1 MGIRFLC
8 PNGHKL
14 NVKAFL
20 AGQRGICPHCGE
32 RFVIPS
38 ESIKNI
44 RVESLGATRAPG
56 EGGALVDED
65 VELFDFAAQSHLVP
79 TMPSTEIPVVTAPNA
94 SAPAASVPTN
104 TAPTNTVPTSTAR
117 STAAPIPSARPT
129 EAGVS
134 DAAAVDP
141 APSPPASAPTQ
152 RPFDQPDGV
161 GGIALEIGEDFSIV
175 PPASQANTPSAP
187 IEDDLLAAGNRFED
201 LPDLEE
207 LTAAARGATSPPTA
221 PAAAPRPVA
230 PQTAVPQAANLQA
243 SPTASARAA
252 PSTVAAPVA
261 PSAPRAGGAAYQ
273 PAAPPPAPPLVGGM
287 PTIDPISE
295 SPHAVW
301 YVRLVSGDQFGPA
314 AGEAMRRW
322 LDEGRVPPGCLVWR
336 EGWPEWRPSEATFA
350 VVAQRVPPAIPGA
363 APAVSAAPTARPPSP
378 ASSLGLGGSSAPV
391 GYGSAI
397 PSADP
402 RLNSPAATLSEAP
415 AAAPLAPA
423 AMLAAKRRKA
433 QRITALVIGLLA
445 LAVIGLVPVLIY
457 VLFRQ

>member
-44 RVESLGATRAPG
+44 RVESLGSARSPS
-56 EGGALVDED
+56 EGAALIEED
-65 VELFDFAAQSHLVP
+65 LEFGDFAVQSHLVP
-79 TMPSTEIPVVTAPNA
+79 TMPSVEIPVF
-94 SAPAASVPTN
+94 
-104 TAPTNTVPTSTAR
+104 TAPTSSSPN
-117 STAAPIPSARPT
+117 PSAPLPG
-129 EAGVS
+129 AGVS
-134 DAAAVDP
+134 DVAAASPEVSAELNP
-141 APSPPASAPTQ
+141 APNRPAPAPTR

-175 PPASQANTPSAP
+175 PPTSQANTPSAP

-207 LTAAARGATSPPTA
+207 LTAAARGTTSPATA
-221 PAAAPRPVA
+221 PAAMPYTSTP
-230 PQTAVPQAANLQA
+230 QA
-243 SPTASARAA
+243 SPAAPASAF
-252 PSTVAAPVA
+252 
-261 PSAPRAGGAAYQ
+261 PSASPAPAAQATQRPARAGLQ
-273 PAAPPPAPPLVGGM
+273 PAAPPPAPPAAAMSTV
-287 PTIDPISE
+287 DPISE
-295 SPHAVW
+295 LPHAVW
-301 YVRLVSGDQFGPA
+301 YVRLVSGEQFGPA
-314 AGEAMRRW
+314 SGDAMRRW

-363 APAVSAAPTARPPSP
+363 VPAVSAAPSARPPSP
-378 ASSLGLGGSSAPV
+378 TSSLALGSGGSPATFGSSALS
-391 GYGSAI
+391 GDSG
-397 PSADP
+397 
-402 RLNSPAATLSEAP
+402 LNSAGAALPEAPTAAVLPPAAV
-415 AAAPLAPA
+415 
-423 AMLAAKRRKA
+423 LAAKRRRA

-445 LAVIGLVPVLIY
+445 LAVVGLVPVLIY
-457 VLFRQ
+457 VLVRQ

>member
-44 RVESLGATRAPG
+44 RVESLGATRAPD
-56 EGGALVDED
+56 EGGALVEED
-65 VELFDFAAQSHLVP
+65 VEFFDFAAQSHLVP

-104 TAPTNTVPTSTAR
+104 TGPTSTAP
-117 STAAPIPSARPT
+117 SIAAPIPSAPSVD
-129 EAGVS
+129 AGVS

-141 APSPPASAPTQ
+141 APSPPAGAPTQ

-207 LTAAARGATSPPTA
+207 LTAAAARGAASPTTA
-221 PAAAPRPVA
+221 PAAAPRPTA
-230 PQTAVPQAANLQA
+230 PQTAVPQFGASQA
-243 SPTASARAA
+243 SPTAPARAA

-273 PAAPPPAPPLVGGM
+273 PAVPPPAPPLVGGM

-378 ASSLGLGGSSAPV
+378 ASSLGLGGSTAPV
-391 GYGSAI
+391 AYGSAI

-402 RLNSPAATLSEAP
+402 RLKAPTAELPEAP
-415 AAAPLAPA
+415 TAAPLPPA

>member
-44 RVESLGATRAPG
+44 RVESLGGARSPN
-56 EGGALVDED
+56 EGAALVEED
-65 VELFDFAAQSHLVP
+65 LEFGDFAVQSHLVP
-79 TMPSTEIPVVTAPNA
+79 TMPSVEIPVYTPPTTSSPTPSALPPGTAGPEVPAA
-94 SAPAASVPTN
+94 SAPAPA
-104 TAPTNTVPTSTAR
+104 
-117 STAAPIPSARPT
+117 
-129 EAGVS
+129 ELK
-134 DAAAVDP
+134 P
-141 APSPPASAPTQ
+141 APSQPAPAPTQ

-161 GGIALEIGEDFSIV
+161 GGIALEIGEDFAIV
-175 PPASQANTPSAP
+175 PPTSQANTPSAP

-207 LTAAARGATSPPTA
+207 LTAAARGATSPATAPGAMPQASTTSPVSAAPSASPA
-221 PAAAPRPVA
+221 PAA
-230 PQTAVPQAANLQA
+230 QAAE
-243 SPTASARAA
+243 RAA
-252 PSTVAAPVA
+252 PAAV
-261 PSAPRAGGAAYQ
+261 Q
-273 PAAPPPAPPLVGGM
+273 PAAPPPAPPLAGGM

-295 SPHAVW
+295 QPHAVW
-301 YVRLVSGDQFGPA
+301 YVRLVTGEQFGPA
-314 AGEAMRRW
+314 TGDAMRRW

-336 EGWPEWRPSEATFA
+336 EGWPQWRPSEATFA

-378 ASSLGLGGSSAPV
+378 ASSLALGGGSAPAPFGAPV
-391 GYGSAI
+391 R
-397 PSADP
+397 SADP
-402 RLNSPAATLSEAP
+402 RLNPTSAALPEAP
-415 AAAPLAPA
+415 TAAPLPPA

-433 QRITALVIGLLA
+433 QRVTALVIGLLA

>member
-44 RVESLGATRAPG
+44 RVESLGGARSPN
-56 EGGALVDED
+56 EGDAFLEED
-65 VELFDFAAQSHLVP
+65 NDVGDFAVQSHLVP
-79 TMPSTEIPVVTAPNA
+79 TMPSVEIPVVPAPTPIGPRPDA
-94 SAPAASVPTN
+94 GLPDAADAPAETTPATAVAS
-104 TAPTNTVPTSTAR
+104 SQ
-117 STAAPIPSARPT
+117 AA
-129 EAGVS
+129 
-134 DAAAVDP
+134 P
-141 APSPPASAPTQ
+141 APSQ

-207 LTAAARGATSPPTA
+207 LTAAARGAASPPTD
-221 PAAAPRPVA
+221 PVAAPQAAA
-230 PQTAVPQAANLQA
+230 PQTAVPQA
-243 SPTASARAA
+243 SPTAPASRAPSSVAVPAAQAA
-252 PSTVAAPVA
+252 PRV
-261 PSAPRAGGAAYQ
+261 GGAAYQ
-273 PAAPPPAPPLVGGM
+273 PATPPPAPSLAGGM

-295 SPHAVW
+295 APHAVW
-301 YVRLVSGDQFGPA
+301 YVRLVSGEQFGPA
-314 AGEAMRRW
+314 AGDAMRRW

-336 EGWPEWRPSEATFA
+336 EGWPQWRPSEATFA

-378 ASSLGLGGSSAPV
+378 ASSLALGGGSAPAPFGAPV
-391 GYGSAI
+391 R
-397 PSADP
+397 SADP
-402 RLNSPAATLSEAP
+402 RLNPTSAALPEAP
-415 AAAPLAPA
+415 TAAPLPPA

-433 QRITALVIGLLA
+433 QRVTALVIGLLA